1 MPGGRAVVYIPSVTV
16 QLARK
21 PMKEDKDLGDK
32 LAVAQKNYS
41 GVVLRALTVKNRFVK
56 QYLEGEMYLS
66 FENGL
71 NKYYGLLELA
81 VGFGI
86 IIQTGS
92 TYTLPDGTKLGYYSK
107 WKTNNELWEKTI
119 IPGIEAKINVEWKYG
134 NNIGKEENIP
144 DEVEEKE

>member
-1 MPGGRAVVYIPSVTV
+1 MNYIPVLVYIFGYST
-16 QLARK
+16 LAFLLT
-21 PMKEDKDLGDK
+21 ML
-32 LAVAQKNYS
+32 VAPAFCS
-41 GVVLRALTVKNRFVK
+41 FLTKNRFVK